1 MKNVI
6 SHHRVIDWM
15 NVIRENPDNYR
26 ILENFW
32 ASQLNSKAWLV
43 NILHTYGWGC
53 WFPPGNVYIF
63 GGWYGILAQMIV
75 DNFPNVNVISIDK
88 DPQCIEMGKKL
99 SNDDSRIT
107 FVCDDM
113 ETYSSYYVPSLI
125 INTSTEHVSQEVFD
139 SWLVNVPVHIPVILQ
154 GNDYFSCIEH
164 VRCFPTLQEFTTHNP
179 LSYTLF
185 SGSLDCTQFTRYMS
199 LGYK

>member
-1 MKNVI
+1 MKNLI

-15 NVIRENPDNYR
+15 NIIRETPDNYR

-43 NILHTYGWGC
+43 NILNAYTDI
-53 WFPPGNVYIF
+53 PPGTVYIF

-75 DNFPNVNVISIDK
+75 DNFQEVNVISIDK
-88 DPQCIEMGKKL
+88 DPECASLGSRL
-99 SNDDSRIT
+99 CNYDSRIT

-113 ETYSSYYVPSLI
+113 QTFSSYEKTSLV
-125 INTSTEHVSQEVFD
+125 INTSTEHVTQEIFND
-139 SWLVNVPVHIPVILQ
+139 WLNKIPECSLVALQ
-154 GNDYFSCIEH
+154 GNNYFSCLEH
-164 VRCFPTLQEFTTHNP
+164 VRCFSTLQEFTSHNP
-179 LSYTLF
+179 LSRTLF
-185 SGSLDCTQFTRYMS
+185 SGNLDCIQFTRYMS